1 LIFYLTIEHLVNRL
15 LSEDGTRK
23 SSPSP
28 TSPLKSQKI
37 SEVGTLLLIMVNQHD
52 GNWKSTRKGSSFMS
66 ESGFPFSS
74 ERIFTLS
81 EANGLIPELEQLW
94 GNIKTGRQI
103 LVDTREEVK
112 KASAQASLG
121 GGTVVGVQYIKGLQ
135 DINGSLHAIQELGV
149 VIKDVE
155 IGLCDFPFLLDD
167 RLVFLCWKSGEE
179 QVRWWHDIDS
189 GFADR
194 QPIEDTNP

>member
-1 LIFYLTIEHLVNRL
+1 L
-15 LSEDGTRK
+15 
-23 SSPSP
+23 
-28 TSPLKSQKI
+28 
-37 SEVGTLLLIMVNQHD
+37 EVIPE
-52 GNWKSTRKGSSFMS
+52 GSYFMS
-66 ESGFPFSS
+66 DSDFPFSS
-74 ERIFTLS
+74 DRIFTLS

-94 GNIKTGRQI
+94 STIKEGRKI
-103 LVDTREEVK
+103 LIETREEVK

-155 IGLCDFPFLLDD
+155 IGLCDFPFLLND

-189 GFADR
+189 GYANR
-194 QPIEDTNP
+194 QPIENSER

>member
-1 LIFYLTIEHLVNRL
+1 MIFYLTIEHLVNRL
-15 LSEDGTRK
+15 LSEDGTRN
-23 SSPSP
+23 STPSP
-28 TSPLKSQKI
+28 TSPSKSQKT
-37 SEVGTLLLIMVNQHD
+37 SQVGTLLLIMVNQHH
-52 GNWKSTRKGSSFMS
+52 GNWKSTRKGSSLMS

-94 GNIKTGRQI
+94 GNIKAGRQI

>member
-1 LIFYLTIEHLVNRL
+1 
-15 LSEDGTRK
+15 
-23 SSPSP
+23 
-28 TSPLKSQKI
+28 
-37 SEVGTLLLIMVNQHD
+37 
-52 GNWKSTRKGSSFMS
+52 MS

-94 GNIKTGRQI
+94 SNIKDGRQI
-103 LVDTREEVK
+103 LLNTRDEVK

-155 IGLCDFPFLLDD
+155 IGLCDFPYLHHD

-179 QVRWWHDIDS
+179 QIRWWHDIDS
-189 GFADR
+189 GYANR
-194 QPIEDTNP
+194 QPIEDIEK

>member
-1 LIFYLTIEHLVNRL
+1 
-15 LSEDGTRK
+15 
-23 SSPSP
+23 
-28 TSPLKSQKI
+28 
-37 SEVGTLLLIMVNQHD
+37 
-52 GNWKSTRKGSSFMS
+52 MS
-66 ESGFPFSS
+66 DSGFPFSS

-94 GNIKTGRQI
+94 SKIKEGRQI
-103 LVDTREEVK
+103 LIDTREEVK

-155 IGLCDFPFLLDD
+155 VGLCDFPSLLND

-179 QVRWWHDIDS
+179 QVRWWHDLDS
-189 GFADR
+189 GFAHR
-194 QPIEDTNP
+194 QPLEEHRRD

>member
-1 LIFYLTIEHLVNRL
+1 
-15 LSEDGTRK
+15 
-23 SSPSP
+23 
-28 TSPLKSQKI
+28 
-37 SEVGTLLLIMVNQHD
+37 
-52 GNWKSTRKGSSFMS
+52 MS

-74 ERIFTLS
+74 ERIFTLA

-94 GNIKTGRQI
+94 STIKEGRQI

-135 DINGSLHAIQELGV
+135 SINSSLHAIQELGV

-155 IGLCDFPFLLDD
+155 IGLCDFPFLLDG

-189 GFADR
+189 GYANR
-194 QPIEDTNP
+194 QPIEDSGQ